1 MSSYRVKPFRTILFT
16 MATAALVLT
25 SCGADSDPLDDN
37 GEDTN
42 ASDSIVIGSQAYY
55 SNEIIAEIYAQVLE
69 NEGFEV
75 EREFQ
80 IGQREVYMPELEDGE
95 LDLLPDYTG
104 NLVQYYQDDADTGS
118 PEEVHQQ
125 AQEAMPD
132 ELQVLDFAEATDQD
146 SYTVTSE
153 TADKYDLE
161 SIGDLSD
168 VGDSVSMAANSEFES
183 RPYGPDGADD
193 VYGVTVKGIGGED
206 SGGPLTVGALLDGAE
221 ATDQDSYTVTSET
234 ADKYDLESIGDL
246 SDVGDSVSMAANSE
260 FESRPYGPDGADDVY
275 GVTVKVIGVEDS
287 AGPLTVGAL
296 LDGDVEVADIYTS
309 SPSIA
314 EEDLVVL
321 DDPEHLILPQNVVPV
336 ASAELDDKA
345 VDIVNDVQADLS
357 LDELI
362 QLNTRSVEDE
372 ASASDIASQWLEDRD

>member
-69 NEGFEV
+69 DEGFEV

-193 VYGVTVKGIGGED
+193 VYGVTVK
-206 SGGPLTVGALLDGAE
+206 
-221 ATDQDSYTVTSET
+221 
-234 ADKYDLESIGDL
+234 
-246 SDVGDSVSMAANSE
+246 
-260 FESRPYGPDGADDVY
+260 
-275 GVTVKVIGVEDS
+275 VIGVEDS
-287 AGPLTVGAL
+287 GGPLTVGAL

-336 ASAELDDKA
+336 ASAELHDKA

>member
-1 MSSYRVKPFRTILFT
+1 MSSNRVKRSRIILFSL
-16 MATAALVLT
+16 ATAALALT

-37 GEDTN
+37 GDDDTS
-42 ASDSIVIGSQAYY
+42 AADSIVIGSQAYY
-55 SNEIIAEIYAQVLE
+55 SNEIIAEIYAQALE
-69 NEGFEV
+69 DEGFEV

-104 NLVQYYQDDADTGS
+104 NLVQYYEDDTDTGS

-125 AQEAMPD
+125 AQDAMPD
-132 ELQVLDFAEATDQD
+132 ELQLLDFAEATDQD

-161 SIGDLSD
+161 SIGDLSA

-183 RPYGPDGADD
+183 RPYGPDGAED
-193 VYGVTVKGIGGED
+193 VYGVTVEVVGVED
-206 SGGPLTVGALLDGAE
+206 SGGPLTVGAL
-221 ATDQDSYTVTSET
+221 T
-234 ADKYDLESIGDL
+234 
-246 SDVGDSVSMAANSE
+246 
-260 FESRPYGPDGADDVY
+260 
-275 GVTVKVIGVEDS
+275 
-287 AGPLTVGAL
+287 
-296 LDGDVEVADIYTS
+296 DGDVEVADIYTS

-336 ASAELDDKA
+336 ASAELDDQA
-345 VDIVNDVQADLS
+345 VDVINDVQADLS
-357 LDELI
+357 LDALI
-362 QLNTRSVEDE
+362 ELNTRSVEDE
-372 ASASDIASQWLEDRD
+372 ASASDVASQWLEDRG